1 MRSVVEQSYPNIE
14 YIIMDGGS
22 TDGTVQIIQR
32 YASHLA
38 HWCAERD
45 EGQYDAIQKGF
56 AHSSGE
62 ILGWLN
68 ADDMFLP
75 RSLWIASEVFRQ
87 FPDVEWISTLKPGC
101 WDANGYFTGTSNT
114 PGFSREAFLDG
125 LYLPGSKS
133 RGYWIQQE
141 STFWRRSLWEKVGAR
156 IPIQYSLAADFALWA
171 AFYQYADLYG
181 IVYPIAGFRILDGQ
195 RSEATANY
203 IKEAKASLVN
213 LRGHFSWKESPLDKV
228 RFGNISKIPRLKP
241 FLTQRLGYVGHRI
254 VNRNE
259 RRPRSG
265 WKIEKYQFL
274 P

>member
-1 MRSVVEQSYPNIE
+1 MSNKLPRISIVTPCLNAGHTVEGAMRSVVEQSYPNIE

-45 EGQYDAIQKGF
+45 EGQYNAIQKGF

-133 RGYWIQQE
+133 RGYWIQQINILEAE
-141 STFWRRSLWEKVGAR
+141 SLGESGGTYTYSIFVG
-156 IPIQYSLAADFALWA
+156 
-171 AFYQYADLYG
+171 G
-181 IVYPIAGFRILDGQ
+181 
-195 RSEATANY
+195 
-203 IKEAKASLVN
+203 
-213 LRGHFSWKESPLDKV
+213 
-228 RFGNISKIPRLKP
+228 
-241 FLTQRLGYVGHRI
+241 
-254 VNRNE
+254 
-259 RRPRSG
+259 
-265 WKIEKYQFL
+265 
-274 P
+274 

>member
-1 MRSVVEQSYPNIE
+1 M
-14 YIIMDGGS
+14 
-22 TDGTVQIIQR
+22 
-32 YASHLA
+32 
-38 HWCAERD
+38 
-45 EGQYDAIQKGF
+45 
-56 AHSSGE
+56 
-62 ILGWLN
+62 
-68 ADDMFLP
+68 
-75 RSLWIASEVFRQ
+75 
-87 FPDVEWISTLKPGC
+87 
-101 WDANGYFTGTSNT
+101 
-114 PGFSREAFLDG
+114 
-125 LYLPGSKS
+125 
-133 RGYWIQQE
+133 
-141 STFWRRSLWEKVGAR
+141 GAR